1 MLKMK
6 MDLRVKLLTIPFT
19 EIELYYKDIIE
30 ELSMYEDLK
39 NYEKELEKYLMNS
52 IYTIINK
59 RLTINNLDELQL
71 LFRCYYDKAEL
82 DEKFIANNNVSNF
95 YMHHLSKV
103 SKIFLTHRNG
113 KIALKHWKTTDEDE
127 LLGPYSG
134 IYKIALWN
142 SMNRMFTT
150 DLLVMQYLL
159 DNEMEE
165 EYYLLGYHSLV
176 DIQDIQLEQVLS
188 QGVAETHMHLNAGG
202 NFIVIWQDLMSLA
215 IDKDSARYKKKE
227 KMQDWDKIIGK
238 NFGLKSYIKAMA
250 ILRILLAYFLKIKET
265 FSEETTFELFYH
277 NNNLGLNETLNEFIY
292 SIYNGSKLNESSFLY
307 ENIYD
312 TIKDRL
318 KIRDVGTLPADTS
331 WSDYLAKKDILNDI
345 INMKGDYTTV
355 ENVFLFRSFKYMRS
369 NQNDIYF
376 SKLFWQY
383 IRVKNEVF
391 QLKVQGNAI
400 QGLDN
405 FKQYYNRSTDL
416 SYAGKESLGLILHTQ
431 LNNYNLKKI
440 ELRLG
445 MPRDDKNKNNKGRI
459 RKNLINN
466 LKIFFRVYIEIAEY
480 LEDQQREIPAIG
492 LVYHFLKR
500 PDPTGIEKCWIDD
513 ENGDSLA
520 LYFKSVQEV
529 YGAQLNVLNKLREE
543 VDGLADYIV
552 GIDAASGENDTDPWV
567 FAPLYEIARNSD
579 SHKPVYA
586 TRPHKRIRNLGFTF
600 HAGED
605 FRHIL
610 TGLRRIDEVIRHFKF
625 HAGDRIGHAIAL
637 GIDVKRWSV
646 ANKVV
651 ILPRIEYLENLL
663 WIWGLHKDGNLLENL
678 DNAYLE
684 QKILSQAEKI
694 YINMTG
700 ITVFNLW
707 KAYQSKFKIFNKD
720 DKYKYI
726 TIKDSSHIK
735 NELFCKKVTME
746 HTITWT
752 EEKLAHAQ
760 HCKCYLKG
768 MLKPIQVE
776 VTEADI
782 KIIESIQKLVAK
794 HISREGIVIEVN
806 PTSNTSIGQVENI
819 FEHYVANLNKHGLC
833 DNKVENGIMVTINT
847 DDPSVFNTNINNEFA
862 YIFYSLKEKG
872 YAREDILNWIDKVRR
887 NGINSSFIET
897 RGISNDQRITEL
909 KRIIDK
915 LDNL

>member
-1 MLKMK
+1 MLKKK
-6 MDLRVKLLTIPFT
+6 MDLRVKLLTLPFT
-19 EIELYYKDIIE
+19 EIEFYYRDIIE
-30 ELSMYEDLK
+30 ELSRYGDLK
-39 NYEKELEKYLMNS
+39 RYDAELNKILMNS
-52 IYTIINK
+52 IYTVINK
-59 RLTINNLDELQL
+59 RLNINNLDELKL

-82 DEKFIANNNVSNF
+82 DEKFITYNNVSKF
-95 YMHHLSKV
+95 YMDHLSSV

-113 KIALKHWKTTDEDE
+113 KIALKYWKTNDEDE

-159 DNEMEE
+159 DNEMDE

-176 DIQDIQLEQVLS
+176 DIQDLQLEQVLS
-188 QGVAETHMHLNAGG
+188 QGVAETHIHLNAGG
-202 NFIVIWQDLMSLA
+202 DFIVIWQDLMSLA
-215 IDKDSARYKKKE
+215 INKDSYRYKKKE

-238 NFGLKSYIKAMA
+238 SFGLKSYIKAMA
-250 ILRILLAYFLKIKET
+250 ILRILLAYFLKIKAINN
-265 FSEETTFELFYH
+265 EETTFELFYK
-277 NNNLGLNETLNEFIY
+277 NNTLGLNESIDDFIN
-292 SIYNGSKLNESSFLY
+292 SIYNGKKLDENSFSY
-307 ENIYD
+307 EDMYD

-318 KIRDVGTLPADTS
+318 QIRDVGKQPASTS
-331 WSDYLAKKDILNDI
+331 WSNYLAKKDILNDI
-345 INMKGDYTTV
+345 INMEDDYTTV
-355 ENVFLFRSFKYMRS
+355 ENIFLFRSFKYMRS
-369 NQNDIYF
+369 NGKDAYF

-400 QGLDN
+400 KGLDN
-405 FKQYYNRSTDL
+405 FKEYYNRSKDL
-416 SYAGKESLGLILHTQ
+416 SYEGKDSLGLILHTQ

-445 MPRDDKNKNNKGRI
+445 FPSDKNNNEDRI
-459 RKNLINN
+459 RKNLIEN
-466 LKIFFRVYIEIAEY
+466 LKIFFDVYKELAKD
-480 LEDQQREIPAIG
+480 LNDQQREIPAIG
-492 LVYHFLKR
+492 LIYHFLKR
-500 PDPTGIEKCWIDD
+500 SDPTGIEKCWLENEDD
-513 ENGDSLA
+513 SFD
-520 LYFKSVQEV
+520 LYFKSVQET
-529 YGAQLNVLNKLREE
+529 YKAQLNVLNKLREK

-552 GIDAASGENDTDPWV
+552 GIDAASGENDTEPWV

-579 SHKPVYA
+579 SHKPVYKA
-586 TRPHKRIRNLGFTF
+586 KPHKRIRNLGFTF

-610 TGLRRIDEVIRHFKF
+610 TGLRRIDEVIRQFKF

-637 GIDVKRWSV
+637 GINVKRW
-646 ANKVV
+646 AFDNKVV

-663 WIWGLHKDGNLLENL
+663 WIWGLHKDGNVLENL

-720 DKYKYI
+720 DKYNYI
-726 TIKDSSHIK
+726 TIKDNPNIQ
-735 NELFCKKVTME
+735 NELFCKNISNDY
-746 HTITWT
+746 TITWT

-782 KIIESIQKLVAK
+782 MIIESIQKLVAK
-794 HISREGIVIEVN
+794 NISREGIVIEVN
-806 PTSNTSIGQVENI
+806 PTSNTSIGQVKNI

-833 DNKVENGIMVTINT
+833 NTKVENGIMVTINT

-872 YAREDILNWIDKVRR
+872 YAREDILNWIDKVRK

-897 RGISNDQRITEL
+897 RCISNGERIREL
-909 KRIIDK
+909 QSIINK